1 MRGALNKREQ
11 QIKLSKN
18 VYKQYIYNKL
28 SILQEK

>member
-11 QIKLSKN
+11 QIKFSKN